1 VVSLCH
7 WVVNVGALCDR
18 ASVLALTEFGSFP
31 GLPGDAAA
39 RVIYL
44 IVLGFTAVGTA
55 SMLFFCEQTN
65 AGRHF
70 ADPQGSANGIHPLMA
85 YIMAYIRRVVPLL
98 GRCGGPDWMQ
108 YGPPIGALPDRS
120 W

>member
-1 VVSLCH
+1 MSVHFVTP
-7 WVVNVGALCDR
+7 

-31 GLPGDAAA
+31 GLASDDLQQHEC
-39 RVIYL
+39 YL
-44 IVLGFTAVGTA
+44 IVLGFTPVGTA
-55 SMLFFCEQTN
+55 AMLFFCKQTN

-70 ADPQGSANGIHPLMA
+70 ADPQGSANGT
-85 YIMAYIRRVVPLL
+85 RRVVPLL

-108 YGPPIGALPDRS
+108 YGPPIGALPDRR